1 MKKWIG
7 IVIVILLA
15 GLIGFRTVKAVRV
28 KNASKNRQAPEKII
42 PVSLIKPVK
51 REITEVIHAS
61 GSLSADNEV
70 TLYSKVQGKIQNNPA
85 RMGSAVKPD
94 QAVSIVIRD
103 EIGFEFQPYEVKSDV
118 KGFISKVFL
127 NPGAAVNPSTPIMTL
142 VDIDTVKAIA
152 SVDELKIRFV
162 RIGQGAKVL
171 VQAYPGEAFSGRVSS
186 ISPVCNPV
194 NRTVDI
200 EIRIP
205 NPRYRLK
212 PGMYVEAEFIQDR
225 RTVWT
230 LPVTAVVEKAG
241 QKTVFLPENG
251 KAVLMPVTTGSVL
264 EDAVEIVSGLKGT
277 ESVVGSGASLLE
289 NGSRIDVVESAHG
302 SL

>member
-7 IVIVILLA
+7 IIIAILLV
-15 GLIGFRTVKAVRV
+15 GLIGFRTVNAIRL
-28 KNASKNRQAPEKII
+28 KNASKNRPSLEKII
-42 PVSLIKPVK
+42 PVSLIKPEK
-51 REITEVIHAS
+51 REITEVIHAA

-85 RMGSAVKPD
+85 RMGSSVKPG

-142 VDIDTVKAIA
+142 VDIDTVKAVA
-152 SVDELKIRFV
+152 SVDELKIRFI

-171 VQAYPGEAFSGRVSS
+171 TQAYPGETFFGKVSS

-205 NPRYRLK
+205 NPSYRLK
-212 PGMYVEAEFIQDR
+212 PGMYAEAEFIQDR

-230 LPVTAVVEKAG
+230 LPVAAVVEKAG
-241 QKTVFLPENG
+241 QKTVFLTQNG
-251 KAVLMPVTTGSVL
+251 KAVLIPVATGSVL

-289 NGSRIDVVESAHG
+289 NGSRIAVVESAHG

>member
-7 IVIVILLA
+7 IIIVILLV
-15 GLIGFRTVKAVRV
+15 GLIGFRTVNAIRV
-28 KNASKNRQAPEKII
+28 KNASKNRPAIEKII
-42 PVSLIKPVK
+42 PVSLIKPEK

-61 GSLSADNEV
+61 GNLYANNEV
-70 TLYSKVQGKIQNNPA
+70 TLYSKVQGKVQSNHVQ
-85 RMGSAVKPD
+85 MGSS
-94 QAVSIVIRD
+94 VSPGQTVSLVIRD
-103 EIGFEFQPYEVKSDV
+103 DIGYEFQPFELKSDV
-118 KGFISKVFL
+118 KGFISKILL

-142 VDIDTVKAIA
+142 VDIDTVKAVA
-152 SVDELKIRFV
+152 SVDELKIRFI

-171 VQAYPGEAFSGRVSS
+171 VQAYPGETFFGKVSS

-194 NRTVDI
+194 NRTVDV

-205 NPRYRLK
+205 NPSHRLK
-212 PGMYVEAEFIQDR
+212 PGMYAEVEFIQDR

-230 LPVTAVVEKAG
+230 LPVAAVVEKAG
-241 QKTVFLPENG
+241 QKTVFLPQDG
-251 KAVLMPVTTGSVL
+251 KAMPIPVTTGSVL

-289 NGSRIDVVESAHG
+289 NGSRITVVESAHG